1 MCTSKHHL
9 QIQNVTQEMTS
20 NSNLINSNELWAK
33 TKVVDF
39 QIPYNFYV

>member
-9 QIQNVTQEMTS
+9 QIQKLTQEMTS
-20 NSNLINSNELWAK
+20 NSNRGSNELWDK

-39 QIPYNFYV
+39 KIFYNFCV